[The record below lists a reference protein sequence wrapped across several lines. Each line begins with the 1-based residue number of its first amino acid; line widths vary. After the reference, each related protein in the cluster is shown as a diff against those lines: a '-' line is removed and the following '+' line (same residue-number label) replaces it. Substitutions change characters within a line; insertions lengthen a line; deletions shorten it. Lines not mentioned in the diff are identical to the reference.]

1 MPRSASRRPQRRV
14 LEGTIAASLLGAAP
28 SLLSCLR
35 RDGVG
40 GALRYGLGATRAVAT
55 IVTPRRP
62 NLVLGAATHVG
73 ISVALGQVLGRF
85 LPRRHSALWGAVA
98 GAAMG
103 CLGAGLVGR
112 RFPAIRELPFGPQL
126 ADNIAFGV
134 VFALVA
140 DRPVRPSPRDASCE
154 VLGAG

>member
-1 MPRSASRRPQRRV
+1 V
-14 LEGTIAASLLGAAP
+14 LEGTIAASLLAAAP
-28 SLLSCLR
+28 SLLSSLQ

-40 GALRYGLGATRAVAT
+40 GAWRYGLRATRAVAT
-55 IVTPRRP
+55 IVPPRRP

-73 ISVALGQVLGRF
+73 ISVAFGQVLGRL
-85 LPRRHSALWGAVA
+85 LPRRCSALWGGAA

-103 CLGAGLVGR
+103 CFGAGVVGR
-112 RFPAIRELPFGPQL
+112 RFPAIRALPLGPQL

-140 DRPVRPSPRDASCE
+140 DRP
-154 VLGAG
+154 GG